1 MANAALSLA
10 TRTDVVAVSARS
22 RSVNKQNSV
31 VFATALSSVK
41 KSTPL
46 QTKANIAAP
55 VHAAKVAP
63 PGIATSK
70 VDQSNATASI
80 VTGTISATRAKSAPA
95 QAMKEISQEVK
106 QFIEWQNS
114 QPNAFGQGA
123 AADLWKGDN
132 TSEQRVAQAQ
142 AMIERE
148 NRRQALLSSYG
159 MDTSQLFAWSK
170 ADVTSA

>member
-1 MANAALSLA
+1 MANAALYL
-10 TRTDVVAVSARS
+10 TPRNDVVAVSARS
-22 RSVNKQNSV
+22 RSVKNQNTA
-31 VFATALSSVK
+31 VFATALNSVK

-63 PGIATSK
+63 PGVATSK
-70 VDQSNATASI
+70 VDQSNATSSI
-80 VTGTISATRAKSAPA
+80 VTGTISATRAKSATA
-95 QAMKEISQEVK
+95 QAVMDISQEVK

-114 QPNAFGQGA
+114 QPNAFGQGTV
-123 AADLWKGDN
+123 ADLWKGDN
-132 TSEQRVAQAQ
+132 TSEHRVAQAR

-170 ADVTSA
+170 ANVASA